1 MKRGPD
7 DLADVQTATTAETE
21 VEKVSEAFSDTRYQS
36 RFCTTR
42 LIVPSPFPQKELPPL
57 LKKRLLARGIKV
69 GNEDANDSAKESSLP
84 PGWKE
89 TIDAKYGKPYYYNT
103 ALGISSWT
111 RPTQQA
117 EQSGKG
123 EEDLLPPG
131 RKSAAEQSGKG
142 EEDPLPP
149 GWKSALDPQTGQ
161 TYYCNPFTSATSWE
175 RPVDAATVAKMKR
188 CRGCGGFGRGL
199 IHAHGFCLHCS
210 RILNKPPPGQ
220 QALEVKPPPKQNP
233 SVVVVAKGPGIYA
246 DSPGSGPSI
255 ISTRPIPKVAN
266 PNPSSR
272 VQVAQRAAR
281 KAASGGID
289 PMDPASYSD
298 APVGGWGSG
307 IDTNKKTKTGGGSRP
322 LPSPG
327 DVLRQNAEA
336 IKSARPT
343 SREDQKDGLGEAD

>member
-1 MKRGPD
+1 LHHP
-7 DLADVQTATTAETE
+7 ADCP
-21 VEKVSEAFSDTRYQS
+21 KLPFS
-36 RFCTTR
+36 
-42 LIVPSPFPQKELPPL
+42 QKELPPL

-111 RPTQQA
+111 CPTKQ
-117 EQSGKG
+117 
-123 EEDLLPPG
+123 
-131 RKSAAEQSGKG
+131 AAEQSGKG

-199 IHAHGFCLHCS
+199 VHAHGFCLHCS

-220 QALEVKPPPKQNP
+220 QALEVKPPPKQKP

-246 DSPGSGPSI
+246 DSPGIGPSS
-255 ISTRPIPKVAN
+255 ISTRPIPKVVN
-266 PNPSSR
+266 PIPNSR
-272 VQVAQRAAR
+272 IQVAQRAAR

-336 IKSARPT
+336 VKSAQPT